1 MQGLSEEVRRNIF
14 VLPIEIKVMLDKKEK
29 FDETILSYVHKNSKT
44 STLTIEKNRKLNE
57 QKEPYSYGKPK
68 KIRF

>member
-1 MQGLSEEVRRNIF
+1 MQGLSDEVRRNLY
-14 VLPIEIKVMLDKKEK
+14 VLPIEIKVMLDKQEK

-44 STLTIEKNRKLNE
+44 STLTIEKNRKLNG
-57 QKEPYSYGKPK
+57 QKDCSSIQKPK